1 MIMND
6 IQKQAIEKI
15 KKESAEFKGDKHGNV
30 VVRPVADVLEQFC
43 ENNADFAAAVLGED
57 KHFAD
62 CIAAVTHGVGEA
74 ISDIEA
80 YRRAVRYFFPDADVK
95 FDMRIILPGLVDKPV
110 ETVENQPAAD
120 QRDAGEI
127 ISIFDIL

>member
-1 MIMND
+1 MTEL
-6 IQKQAIEKI
+6 QEKAI
-15 KKESAEFKGDKHGNV
+15 KKIEDGCRNYKGSKHGSV
-30 VVRPVADVLEQFC
+30 VVRPVADTLEQFC

-62 CIAAVTHGVGEA
+62 CIAAVTHGVGAA

-95 FDMRIILPGLVDKPV
+95 FDIRIILPGLVDKPV

-120 QRDAGEI
+120 QGDAGEI

>member
-1 MIMND
+1 MTEL
-6 IQKQAIEKI
+6 QEKAI
-15 KKESAEFKGDKHGNV
+15 KKIEDGCRNYKGSKHGSA
-30 VVRPVADVLEQFC
+30 VVRPVADTLEQFC
-43 ENNADFAAAVLGED
+43 ENNDDFAAAVLGED

-95 FDMRIILPGLVDKPV
+95 FDMRIILPSLVDKPV

-120 QRDAGEI
+120 QGDAGEI